1 MSAGHP
7 QDTQIRAL
15 YARFLAGWNQRS
27 GVTVSSVFAD
37 DGEMVE
43 LDGTLRSGRLTIAAD
58 MRRIFADHPS
68 IPTFVGVV
76 RSVRRLTEGVA
87 VLHAVAGMVPPGAE
101 TLDPALHTVHVL
113 TAVEDDGRWKI
124 ALLQSTPA
132 RFGGRADAVAA
143 LTAELEAARPETA
156 R

>member
-1 MSAGHP
+1 LSAGHP

-37 DGEMVE
+37 DGEMVD

-58 MRRIFADHPS
+58 MRRLFAEHPT
-68 IPTFVGVV
+68 PTFVGTP

-87 VLHAVAGMVPPGAE
+87 VLHAVAGMVPPGADV
-101 TLDPALHTVHVL
+101 LDPALHTVHTL
-113 TAVEDDGRWKI
+113 TAVEDGGRWKI

-132 RFGGRADAVAA
+132 RYGGRSDAVAA
-143 LTAELEAARPETA
+143 LTAELEAVRREGAR
-156 R
+156 

>member
-1 MSAGHP
+1 MSACHP

-15 YARFLAGWNQRS
+15 YARYLAGWNQRS

-37 DGEMVE
+37 DGELID
-43 LDGTLRSGRLTIAAD
+43 LDGTIRSGRLSIAAD
-58 MRRIFADHPS
+58 MRRMFAEHAT
-68 IPTFVGVV
+68 PTFVGIV
-76 RSVRRLTEGVA
+76 RSVRRLADGVV

-101 TLDPALHTVHVL
+101 GVDPSLHTVHAL
-113 TAVEDDGRWKI
+113 TAVEDAGRWKI

-143 LTAELEAARPETA
+143 LTAELEAAR
-156 R
+156 